1 MMAYTAA
8 ALPDIDTRG
17 VRRGIFYVLG
27 AVLVFSAA
35 NVLVKWTV
43 ASYPI
48 NEVVFFRN
56 AFALIPALV
65 LVAAN
70 GGLKSLRTTKP
81 AAHLLRGLVGV
92 AAMAT
97 LFFSFQ
103 MLPLVDATA
112 ISFVQPLFLTALSVP
127 FLGERVGLYRWSA
140 VIVGFV
146 GVLIM
151 IQPGAGTFEAGAA
164 IGLISAFL
172 MACAFVLVR
181 RLSTTESSS
190 AIVFYF
196 AVISTAASTL
206 TLPLGWQTPTLS
218 DFCLLALLGL
228 AGGTG
233 QYLMTQAFRL
243 APAAVI
249 APFNYTAMIW
259 AALFGYLIWGDL
271 PTLALLAGGGVVMAS
286 GLYILYRETH
296 RRADTVMKTLRSPGG
311 Q

>member
-1 MMAYTAA
+1 MAYAA
-8 ALPDIDTRG
+8 DAGPDTDL
-17 VRRGIFYVLG
+17 RRLRQGIFYVLG
-27 AVLVFSAA
+27 AVLVFSAV

-43 ASYPI
+43 AEYPI
-48 NEVVFFRN
+48 NQVLFFRN
-56 AFALIPALV
+56 AFALIPAV
-65 LVAAN
+65 ALVAAS
-70 GGLKSLRTTKP
+70 GGWAALRTARP
-81 AAHLLRGLVGV
+81 GAHLMRGLLGV

-97 LFFSFQ
+97 LFLSFQ
-103 MLPLVDATA
+103 MLPLADATA

-127 FLGERVGLYRWSA
+127 FLGERVGIHRWSA
-140 VIVGFV
+140 VLVGFV

-151 IQPGAGTFEAGAA
+151 IQPGAGSFDPGASIGLVSALLMAGAF
-164 IGLISAFL
+164 I
-172 MACAFVLVR
+172 MVR
-181 RLSTTESSS
+181 RLAKTETSG

-196 AVISTAASTL
+196 AVISTFATAL
-206 TLPLGWQTPTLS
+206 LLPLGWRTPTLG
-218 DFCLLALLGL
+218 DFGLLALLGL

-259 AALFGYLIWGDL
+259 AALFGWLIWSEL
-271 PTLALLAGGGVVMAS
+271 PTPALLAGGSIVMAS

-311 Q
+311 H

>member
-1 MMAYTAA
+1 MAYAMDA
-8 ALPDIDTRG
+8 RPDADLRS
-17 VRRGIFYVLG
+17 VRHGIFYVLG
-27 AVLVFSAA
+27 SVLVFSAV
-35 NVLVKWTV
+35 NVLVKWT
-43 ASYPI
+43 AADYPI
-48 NEVVFFRN
+48 TQVLFFRN
-56 AFALIPALV
+56 AFALLPAIA
-65 LVAAN
+65 LVAAQ
-70 GGLKSLRTTKP
+70 GGLRVLRTARP
-81 AAHLLRGLVGV
+81 GAHLLRGLFGV

-97 LFFSFQ
+97 LFLSFQ
-103 MLPLVDATA
+103 MMPLADATA

-127 FLGERVGLYRWSA
+127 FLGERVGIYRWSA
-140 VIVGFV
+140 VLVGFI

-151 IQPGAGTFEAGAA
+151 VQPGAGTLDPGGAVGLASALLMAGAF
-164 IGLISAFL
+164 I
-172 MACAFVLVR
+172 MVR
-181 RLSTTESSS
+181 RLASTESSS

-196 AVISTAASTL
+196 AVISTAATAL
-206 TLPLGWQTPTLS
+206 LLPFGWRTPTWA
-218 DFCLLALLGL
+218 DFGLLALLGL

-271 PTLALLAGGGVVMAS
+271 PTPALLAGGSIVMAS

-296 RRADTVMKTLRSPGG
+296 RRADTVLRTLRSPGG

>member
-1 MMAYTAA
+1 MAYV
-8 ALPDIDTRG
+8 ALARPDADARN

-27 AVLVFSAA
+27 AVLLFSAA

-56 AFALIPALV
+56 AFALIPAFV

-70 GGLKSLRTTKP
+70 GGLRSLHTKRP
-81 AAHLLRGLVGV
+81 TAHLLRGLLGV

-97 LFFSFQ
+97 LFLSFQ
-103 MLPLVDATA
+103 MMPLADATA

-127 FLGERVGLYRWSA
+127 FLGERVGPYRWSA
-140 VIVGFV
+140 VIVGFI

-151 IQPGAGTFEAGAA
+151 IQPGADSLESGAV
-164 IGLISAFL
+164 IGLASAFL

-196 AVISTAASTL
+196 AVISTVASAL
-206 TLPLGWQTPTLS
+206 ALPLGWLTPTLP
-218 DFCLLALLGL
+218 DFGLLALLGL
-228 AGGTG
+228 AGGTA

-249 APFNYTAMIW
+249 APFNYTSMIW

-271 PTLALLAGGGVVMAS
+271 PTIALLAGGGVVMAS
-286 GLYILYRETH
+286 GLYILYRETY